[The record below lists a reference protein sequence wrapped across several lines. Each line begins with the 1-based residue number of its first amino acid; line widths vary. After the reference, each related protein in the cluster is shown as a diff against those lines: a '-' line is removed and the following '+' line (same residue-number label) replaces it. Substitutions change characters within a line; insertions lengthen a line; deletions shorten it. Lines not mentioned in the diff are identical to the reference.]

1 MAAVTVD
8 RSFGAQ
14 ENKICQYFH
23 FSPFICHEVIGP
35 DVVILVCNI
44 EFQASFFTLLF
55 HPH

>member
-8 RSFGAQ
+8 RSIGAQ
-14 ENKICQYFH
+14 ENKICHYFH